1 MIEWISSWLQ
11 NIILIV
17 LLATF
22 VDLLLPNS
30 DLQKYSK
37 MVLGL
42 LIMLTIL
49 SPLLDLFSNQ
59 FSVTTLFQ
67 QLDQKAYSKE
77 DSVITMEGFN
87 QSNQIPDTYQKNLV
101 DNVEKIMKEY
111 LKEQLEKRFN
121 ITVFDVN
128 LEASIVN
135 EVWTIQ
141 QVRLSI
147 VEGQGK
153 SEQNNKSN
161 QNDAPNEI
169 ENVKAVSIEIE
180 PSKNLTQSG
189 LLESEKS
196 IHSIENKQVNEIIA
210 FIQKEWGLQKEQI
223 LINFNSD

>member
-59 FSVTTLFQ
+59 FSVTTLLQ

-87 QSNQIPDTYQKNLV
+87 QSNQIPDTYQK
-101 DNVEKIMKEY
+101 
-111 LKEQLEKRFN
+111 
-121 ITVFDVN
+121 T
-128 LEASIVN
+128 
-135 EVWTIQ
+135 
-141 QVRLSI
+141 
-147 VEGQGK
+147 
-153 SEQNNKSN
+153 
-161 QNDAPNEI
+161 
-169 ENVKAVSIEIE
+169 
-180 PSKNLTQSG
+180 
-189 LLESEKS
+189 
-196 IHSIENKQVNEIIA
+196 
-210 FIQKEWGLQKEQI
+210 
-223 LINFNSD
+223 